1 MALPTLPTTN
11 TSSGMSLGGA
21 ADLLSI
27 ISGKDTKS
35 TTNTGGNTSGT
46 QTNSGGT
53 SSTSGT
59 QSQYGSTS
67 STGTNTANTSQ
78 NSSSTQSQ
86 TGTNDSTTSVNS
98 IVANSGSVNNTNT
111 KGNTSSY
118 QANSGSTN
126 KTLDSKNYNSGSTN
140 TDSGYLTTNSGSV
153 NTGTQAQAG
162 TTTNNARTVSSGRT
176 DVSTT
181 KSNISQ
187 AALDSMLKT
196 MLSSTTGLASVSSG
210 VRAGGGYSG
219 ATNTLLTNDLLA
231 RSAAAVAEATRE
243 TTTTNVIGES
253 YSDTSGGSAT
263 NMSGSSTNNVGGSTS
278 NVGGRTQ
285 VIGDSYSIIGGTTS
299 IIGGSSS
306 LGAQTSGS
314 TAEQIVGGSTSS
326 TTGSNKTTGTNSTV
340 GVTNTSGTSNTTGT
354 TNTTGTS
361 SSSGSSGQTTLTG
374 PSTVTSNQNTTGLT
388 TVDTSVKGT
397 GMEGLAGIIGLTVGA
412 PLAVGAV
419 TDLVGSVAGAVKG
432 IVSGGSSTTPSGT
445 YIPGGSGTPNP
456 APSPTDSNAP
466 DNRDVGE
473 PVDPGV
479 YYGPENPDS
488 DPVGPFLP
496 TEEEIDVEE
505 VDAFPDLGYAD
516 GGLVDIMKGVRAGRD
531 IISYTNSLANGAEL
545 SARDIARGVSLTGK
559 LSGNSTLGTLGQ
571 LGSIATSSNPG
582 QSAMMAAG
590 NIATK
595 GVLGQVMNV
604 GNLLQNPNT
613 KDVANLLSAFNPATA
628 LINTLAGLTGLPSIG
643 ELLSK
648 IFTGSEETTRREE
661 TQKSQEIAIALTPN
675 TTELPPSSDTL
686 TTRDP
691 STDQQVSDIVSSIP
705 EDEMIE
711 VITDPSEEQA
721 SEYSVDPQGYDYADR
736 FDYGQEEGAGNCV
749 HVDSYLPSGIKAG
762 QVHVNSVLH
771 LYDPETDEHDSGLVS
786 YSEPKQAPGYRI
798 KTSSGVSLVCSDTAP
813 IPTRT
818 AGLVTP
824 PKLLGHFVPVFDID
838 RDTDE
843 EDGGVVW
850 EEVTESDRVGPIW
863 VQHITVGDKCFWAG
877 EKPGAYILH
886 HNLKQIGNS
895 QLQATPS
902 DSGGG
907 GIDPFFHPDAEE
919 YSDGGDV
926 TGPGTG
932 ISDSI
937 PARLS
942 HGEYVLPADVVEKLG
957 VDKLDA
963 MVAKYH
969 VPAEVQKLRKLG
981 GK

>member
-11 TSSGMSLGGA
+11 TSSGLSLGGA

-35 TTNTGGNTSGT
+35 TTTTGGSQTGT
-46 QTNSGGT
+46 QVNSGGS
-53 SSTSGT
+53 SSTSGS
-59 QSQYGSTS
+59 QSQYGTTS
-67 STGTNTANTSQ
+67 STGSNTANTSQ
-78 NSSSTQSQ
+78 NSTSTQSQ

-140 TDSGYLTTNSGSV
+140 TDSGYLTTQSGSV
-153 NTGTQAQAG
+153 NTGVQAQTGA
-162 TTTNNARTVSSGRT
+162 TTNTARTVNSGRT

-187 AALDSMLKT
+187 AAMDSMLKT
-196 MLSSTTGLASVSSG
+196 MLSSVTGLASVSSG
-210 VRAGGGYSG
+210 QRAGGGYSG
-219 ATNTLLTNDLLA
+219 STNTLLTNDLLA

-253 YSDTSGGSAT
+253 YSDTSGTSAT
-263 NMSGSSTNNVGGSTS
+263 NMSGTSTNNIGGSTAQT
-278 NVGGRTQ
+278 GPRTQ
-285 VIGDSYSIIGGTTS
+285 TLGDSYSIIGGTTS
-299 IIGGSSS
+299 IIGGSSATGS
-306 LGAQTSGS
+306 QTSGS

-326 TTGSNKTTGTNSTV
+326 TTGSNKTTGVNSTV
-340 GVTNTSGTSNTTGT
+340 GVTNTSGTSNTSGT

-361 SSSGSSGQTTLTG
+361 NSTGTSGQTTLTG
-374 PSTVTSNQNTTGLT
+374 PSTTTTNGNTTGLT
-388 TVDTSVKGT
+388 TVDTSIKGV
-397 GMEGLAGIIGLTVGA
+397 GMDGLAGIIGLTVGA
-412 PLAVGAV
+412 PLAIGAV
-419 TDLVGSVAGAVKG
+419 TDLVGSAAGAIKG

-496 TEEEIDVEE
+496 TDEEVDVEE

-516 GGLVDIMKGVRAGRD
+516 GGLVDIMKGVRAGKD
-531 IISYTNSLANGAEL
+531 IISYTNSLASGAEL

-559 LSGNSTLGTLGQ
+559 LAGNSSLSTLGQ
-571 LGSIATSSNPG
+571 IGSIATSSNPG

-595 GVLGQVMNV
+595 GVLSQVLNI

-613 KDVANLLSAFNPATA
+613 KDVANLLSNLNPATA

-643 ELLSK
+643 DMLSK
-648 IFTGSEETTRREE
+648 IFSGAEEPVRREE
-661 TQKSQEIAIALTPN
+661 AQKSQEIAIALAPKV
-675 TTELPPSSDTL
+675 TELTPSADTL
-686 TTRDP
+686 PNVD
-691 STDQQVSDIVSSIP
+691 SSADQQVSNIVASIP
-705 EDEMIE
+705 EDEIVE
-711 VITDPSEEQA
+711 VITDPSDEQA
-721 SEYSVDPQGYDYADR
+721 SEYSLDPQGYDYADR
-736 FDYGQEEGAGNCV
+736 FEYGQEEGAGNCV
-749 HVDSYLPSGIKAG
+749 HVDSYLPSGISAK
-762 QVHVNSVLH
+762 QVHVGSVIH
-771 LYDPETDEHDSGLVS
+771 LCDPETEEHDSGRVT
-786 YSEPKQAPGYRI
+786 YSESKPAPGYRI
-798 KTSSGVSLVCSDTAP
+798 RTASGVSLVCSDTAP
-813 IPTRT
+813 IPTRV
-818 AGLVTP
+818 GYKTP
-824 PKLLGHFVPVFDID
+824 KDLMGHEVPVFDIEAHD
-838 RDTDE
+838 DM
-843 EDGGVVW
+843 VW
-850 EEVTESDRVGPIW
+850 EKVVEVDRVGPIW
-863 VQHITVGDKCFWAG
+863 VQHITVGDRCFWAG
-877 EKPGAYILH
+877 EQAGRYILH
-886 HNLKQIGNS
+886 HNMKEIGS
-895 QLQATPS
+895 GPLQTTPS
-902 DSGGG
+902 DNGGG
-907 GIDPFFHPDAEE
+907 GTDPFFHPDAEE

-926 TGPGTG
+926 SGPGTG

-937 PARLS
+937 PAKLS
-942 HGEYVLPADVVEKLG
+942 HGEYVLPADVVQHLG

-963 MVAKYH
+963 IVAKYH

>member
-1 MALPTLPTTN
+1 MALATIPTPN
-11 TSSGMSLGGA
+11 TSSGLSLGGA

-35 TTNTGGNTSGT
+35 TTNTSGNTSGT

-53 SSTSGT
+53 TSSSGSQSQSGT
-59 QSQYGSTS
+59 TS
-67 STGTNTANTSQ
+67 STGSNTANTSQ
-78 NSSSTQSQ
+78 SSTSNQSQ
-86 TGTNDSTTSVNS
+86 TGTTDSTTSLDS
-98 IVANSGSVNNTNT
+98 IVKNSGSTNLT
-111 KGNTSSY
+111 NSKGTTTSG
-118 QANSGSTN
+118 QINSGSTN

-153 NTGTQAQAG
+153 NTGTQAQSG
-162 TTTNNARTVSSGRT
+162 TTTNNSRTFNSGRT

-210 VRAGGGYSG
+210 QRAGGGYSG
-219 ATNTLLTNDLLA
+219 STNTLLTNDLLA

-243 TTTTNVIGES
+243 TVTTNVVGDS
-253 YSDTSGGSAT
+253 YSDTTGTSTT
-263 NMSGSSTNNVGGSTS
+263 NMAGSSVNNIGGSTS
-278 NVGGRTQ
+278 NMGGRTQ
-285 VIGDSYSIIGGTTS
+285 VIGDSYNIIGGTTS

-306 LGAQTSGS
+306 TGSQTSGS

-326 TTGSNKTTGTNSTV
+326 TTGNNKTTGTTASTNI
-340 GVTNTSGTSNTTGT
+340 TNTSGSSNTSGT
-354 TNTTGTS
+354 TNTTGSSNSTGS
-361 SSSGSSGQTTLTG
+361 SSQSGVTG
-374 PSTVTSNQNTTGLT
+374 PTTTTTNQNTTGLT
-388 TVDTSVKGT
+388 TVDTNVKGT
-397 GMEGLAGIIGLTVGA
+397 GLDGLAAIVGLTVGA
-412 PLAVGAV
+412 PLLTGAV
-419 TDLVGSVAGAVKG
+419 KSVVGSAAGAVKN
-432 IVSGGSSTTPSGT
+432 IVGGGSSTTPSGT
-445 YIPGGSGTPNP
+445 YVPGGSGTPNP
-456 APSPTDSNAP
+456 APSPTDPNAP

-479 YYGPENPDS
+479 YTGPNDPNAN
-488 DPVGPFLP
+488 PVGPFLP
-496 TEEEIDVEE
+496 AEDEVIVPEEDP

-516 GGLVDIMKGVRAGRD
+516 GGLVDIMRGVKAGKD
-531 IISYTNSLANGAEL
+531 IISYTNSLASGAEM
-545 SARDIARGVSLTGK
+545 SARDIARGVSMAGK
-559 LSGNSTLGTLGQ
+559 YSGNSTLSQLGQ
-571 LGSIATSSNPG
+571 IGSIATSDKPG
-582 QSAMMAAG
+582 QNALMAAG

-595 GVLGQVMNV
+595 GVLGQVMNI
-604 GNLLQNPNT
+604 GNLLANPNT
-613 KDVANLLSAFNPATA
+613 KDVANLLSNLNPATA

-643 ELLSK
+643 DMLSK
-648 IFTGSEETTRREE
+648 VFTGMDEPRRAEAVGR
-661 TQKSQEIAIALTPN
+661 QEDLQIALTPKV
-675 TTELPPSSDTL
+675 TELEP
-686 TTRDP
+686 TRDTFP
-691 STDQQVSDIVSSIP
+691 TVDISTDQRTADIVSSIP
-705 EDEMIE
+705 ADEIME
-711 VITDPSEEQA
+711 VMTNPSDEQQ
-721 SEYSVDPQGYDYADR
+721 SEYSIDPRGYDYGDR
-736 FDYGQEEGAGNCV
+736 GEYGDGGADYGGACV

-762 QVHVNSVLH
+762 QVHVNSIMH

-786 YSEPKQAPGYRI
+786 YSEAKNVSGYRI
-798 KTSSGVSLVCSDTAP
+798 RTSSGVSLVCSDTAP
-813 IPTRT
+813 IPTRH

-824 PKLLGHFVPVFDID
+824 GKLLGHFVPVVDIN

-850 EEVTESDRVGPIW
+850 EEVTESDRVGMIW

-886 HNLKQIGNS
+886 HNMKANNEVN
-895 QLQATPS
+895 S

-907 GIDPFFHPDAEE
+907 ISPFFSLDE

-926 TGPGTG
+926 SGPGTG

-937 PARLS
+937 PAKLS

-957 VDKLDA
+957 VDKLDEI
-963 MVAKYH
+963 VAKYH